1 MNQRLKDLIKE
12 LKRQRKI
19 LNQAELA
26 QLAGISRTQF
36 SELVTGSRK
45 ISDKAI
51 HKISST
57 FPEINEEWL
66 RTGQG
71 EMLKNSA
78 SAGNNSMSI
87 AGDEI
92 KGNKIT
98 VNNDNTIALLVAEMA
113 AQRRL
118 TEKVLEQNSELI
130 AIIAGKE
137 KNVEL

>member
-26 QLAGISRTQF
+26 QLANISRTQF

-45 ISDKAI
+45 ISDRAI

-87 AGDEI
+87 AGEEI

-130 AIIAGKE
+130 AVIAGKK
-137 KNVEL
+137 KNGEL